1 MSLALCGVGI
11 TRLRCSTGLNPAEAG
26 NVALNLPE
34 TLTLQDRKEIRSSLK
49 VYAVGLSR
57 FRAIKRIIKLC
68 KDLLRKELRKT
79 KTSAIASTNYG

>member
-1 MSLALCGVGI
+1 MSLALYGVGI

-26 NVALNLPE
+26 NVALTLKLLPFRTGRRSDLVSKY
-34 TLTLQDRKEIRSSLK
+34 TLCVLT
-49 VYAVGLSR
+49 G
-57 FRAIKRIIKLC
+57 FRAIKRTIKLC